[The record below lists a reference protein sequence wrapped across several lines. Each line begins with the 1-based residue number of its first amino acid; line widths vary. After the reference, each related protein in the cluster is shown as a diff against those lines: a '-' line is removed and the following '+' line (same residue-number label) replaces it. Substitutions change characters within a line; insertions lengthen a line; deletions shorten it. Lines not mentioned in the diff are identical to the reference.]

1 MDLTLDQLN
10 PRLQTSKEMS
20 KRYVWMNTAEIVN
33 GLLDLKKGGE
43 SVFELRSIQGKK
55 PRKTQLAGR
64 GIHIARVKLKI
75 PYEIDGET
83 LYPELVIKNS
93 YDGSCPL
100 IVEMGVFRLVCTNGL
115 TIKSKDLG
123 GIKVRHTGT
132 SYEAVQDIIK
142 GMASQLPRFQQVQQ
156 QLAQRNLTDIEIR
169 DFAKKAARIRWEKV
183 AEDAD
188 FEMLL
193 ETVRPEDEGMN
204 MWKVYNVVQ
213 EKLIQGGVKLEGMRR
228 TGRKVRNA
236 SEDLRINQEL
246 FQLALSYCESN
257 EGEVADLKQ
266 EDFQVEEVLN

>member
-10 PRLQTSKEMS
+10 PQLQTSKEMS

-55 PRKTQLAGR
+55 TRKTQLAGR

-257 EGEVADLKQ
+257 EGEVA
-266 EDFQVEEVLN
+266 FQTEEVLN

>member
-10 PRLQTSKEMS
+10 PQLQTSKEMS

-55 PRKTQLAGR
+55 TRKTQLAGR

-83 LYPELVIKNS
+83 LFPELVIKNS

-123 GIKVRHTGT
+123 GIKVRHMGT

-142 GMASQLPRFQQVQQ
+142 GMASQLPKFQQVQQ

-169 DFAKKAARIRWEKV
+169 DFAKKAARIRWEKIS
-183 AEDAD
+183 EDAD

-257 EGEVADLKQ
+257 EGEVTDLSNANF
-266 EDFQVEEVLN
+266 EVEEVLN

>member
-10 PRLQTSKEMS
+10 PQLQTSKEMS

-55 PRKTQLAGR
+55 TRKTQLAGR

-142 GMASQLPRFQQVQQ
+142 GMASQLPKFQQVQQ